1 MKEYRRVPLSQLRRR
16 LKIEAFEG
24 ETPYQAIDFQPRIVR
39 IKLSQHVGKPAAAV
53 VKAGDRVEAG
63 AAVGRVKAPDL
74 GADVHA
80 SIAGTVKQVTD
91 AFVEIQA

>member
-1 MKEYRRVPLSQLRRR
+1 
-16 LKIEAFEG
+16 
-24 ETPYQAIDFQPRIVR
+24 
-39 IKLSQHVGKPAAAV
+39 
-53 VKAGDRVEAG
+53 
-63 AAVGRVKAPDL
+63 VKAPDL